1 MTTSITNNRLILTL
15 KYMLHIKGHYTIP
28 EKSFPYRMG
37 CHNSDMFRIAISCN
51 DDEYFPDGIS
61 LSEYHAAFLCSPVFQ
76 MELWLLT
83 TLGIITNIDPVTTTI
98 QHLQGVATGDH
109 SSFGP
114 WTTWAIEGNRSRPIA
129 SVSTLSSSSSNINS
143 DTKST
148 ASSSSVVAPC
158 VIMRCRTRHGPFCD
172 TWWALELEEA
182 TNQQQGGQHRRPQL
196 VFGTALLSGANNSI
210 LARIM
215 TPLHRFYS
223 RLLLASCKATLVYQ
237 YHKHQ
242 R

>member
-1 MTTSITNNRLILTL
+1 
-15 KYMLHIKGHYTIP
+15 
-28 EKSFPYRMG
+28 
-37 CHNSDMFRIAISCN
+37 MFRIAILNGSAP
-51 DDEYFPDGIS
+51 DDEYFSDGIS

-83 TLGIITNIDPVTTTI
+83 RLGIVSNIDPITTSI

-114 WTTWAIEGNRSRPIA
+114 WTTWAVEGNRSRPIT
-129 SVSTLSSSSSNINS
+129 VSSSNSDIGT
-143 DTKST
+143 DTKSNT
-148 ASSSSVVAPC
+148 ASSKPVSSIPEAAPC

-172 TWWALELEEA
+172 TWWALEFDDA
-182 TNQQQGGQHRRPQL
+182 TGTNQEQQQQNCHPQL
-196 VFGTALLSGANNSI
+196 VFGTALIGSSHHSMFTW
-210 LARIM
+210 IM

-223 RLLLASCKATLVYQ
+223 RLLLANCKANLVYQ
-237 YHKHQ
+237 YRKHQ